1 MNQLV
6 NGERASF
13 EPFCGLEVRCSKI
26 LWVRTIY
33 LDGKLVAPY
42 PKWDGYFLILDSY

>member
-1 MNQLV
+1 MVKGLV
-6 NGERASF
+6 LSQS
-13 EPFCGLEVRCSKI
+13 GLEVRPSKI